1 MFRGSHHPVGPSERV
16 ELTILG
22 LGLLF
27 VCVLVF
33 GPLSLTLNKSHVVQP
48 WLCVPFLMWAGF
60 RFCQLEAA
68 GATFILFLSA
78 YWGTMHGYGSFVSKR
93 LIISY
98 ALLETF
104 VGVIGTMT
112 LVVAALVVER
122 RRSAI
127 GLLKMQTALK
137 AAVAGKSSEIAERTN
152 ALELEITGHA
162 KTLRLLRDNQE
173 RARRLAEKAKL
184 QEREKEGG
192 IQNEQLEG

>member
-1 MFRGSHHPVGPSERV
+1 
-16 ELTILG
+16 LG
-22 LGLLF
+22 HDAWIR
-27 VCVLVF
+27 LV
-33 GPLSLTLNKSHVVQP
+33 
-48 WLCVPFLMWAGF
+48 
-60 RFCQLEAA
+60 R
-68 GATFILFLSA
+68 I
-78 YWGTMHGYGSFVSKR
+78 KR

-137 AAVAGKSSEIAERTN
+137 AAVAGKSSEIAERAN

-162 KTLRLLRDNQE
+162 KTLRLLRDSQE